1 MFLHPIFPV
10 EQISAVFYLPKIYQ
24 LAPDLSTEKEVSP
37 GEEIVSG
44 MSKKTGDWHIA
55 NPLVV

>member
-1 MFLHPIFPV
+1 M
-10 EQISAVFYLPKIYQ
+10 YQ